1 MPDLVLSESEQQA
14 MRHLLGANPCPGTS
28 LPSAQVL
35 HRLSVLIPFDGAR
48 GVSHDGAGRVEE
60 IEVGRTRAGWPGGR
74 DTLAIEFDH
83 GPNGYVR
90 VLLTRRW
97 SPFTERDRTMARLVA
112 PVVARLVRE
121 RRTPS
126 LPSVLTLQERTVLSH
141 VAAGSS
147 NAVIARDLGIAESTV
162 RKHLEHAY
170 RKLGVTG
177 RMAAMARLQERDL
190 PELDLK
196 ERLARM
202 V

>member
-1 MPDLVLSESEQQA
+1 M
-14 MRHLLGANPCPGTS
+14 
-28 LPSAQVL
+28 
-35 HRLSVLIPFDGAR
+35 
-48 GVSHDGAGRVEE
+48 
-60 IEVGRTRAGWPGGR
+60 
-74 DTLAIEFDH
+74 
-83 GPNGYVR
+83 
-90 VLLTRRW
+90 
-97 SPFTERDRTMARLVA
+97 
-112 PVVARLVRE
+112 
-121 RRTPS
+121 
-126 LPSVLTLQERTVLSH
+126 LSH
-141 VAAGSS
+141 IAAGSS